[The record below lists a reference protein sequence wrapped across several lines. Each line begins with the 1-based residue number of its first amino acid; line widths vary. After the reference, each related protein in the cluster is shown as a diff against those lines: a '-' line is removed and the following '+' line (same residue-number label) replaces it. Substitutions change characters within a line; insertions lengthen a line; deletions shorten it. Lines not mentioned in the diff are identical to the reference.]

1 MARLRYDAVPNG
13 TRWTIKFEGKA
24 YGDFATQK
32 AAARQAVDWAHEQG
46 SKGHDAQV
54 YVHRPDGTFR
64 VEWTTG
70 TTRTRPP
77 ARS

>member
-64 VEWTTG
+64 VEWTYG
-70 TTRTRPP
+70 NDPYPP
-77 ARS
+77 AG